1 MHGYLADI
9 RYGYGHCH
17 YTMIDPISRPLP
29 ARLLAKLAESEDA
42 GLGDTIERLA
52 RKRGRVSD
60 RY

>member
-1 MHGYLADI
+1 
-9 RYGYGHCH
+9 
-17 YTMIDPISRPLP
+17 MIDPISRPLP